1 MSLSFRRSEVENGD
15 NHPDTLGSHTS
26 RKAYLIFGKGQ
37 KEMRGGKE
45 DFEMNPSF

>member
-37 KEMRGGKE
+37 KDEGWERG
-45 DFEMNPSF
+45 F